1 MPKGPAV
8 ESFFHEPTNSL
19 SHLVFDEESR
29 EAALIDPVL
38 DYDPRGA
45 RRTTAFVDKTIER
58 IRALGLR
65 LVWILETHVH
75 ADHLT
80 AAPEVKA
87 ALGGTVAIGRG
98 VIEVQRRLGPL
109 FALKEQDGRQ
119 FDRLL
124 SDGETLP
131 LGRFQIR
138 VLATPGHT
146 PACVTYVVGDAA
158 FVGDTL
164 FMPDSGSAR
173 CDFPGGDAA
182 TLYRSIRRI
191 LSLPAET
198 RIFVCH
204 DYKAGGARD
213 KFAWETS
220 VAEQNAA
227 NIHIKEEVAEADFIQ
242 LREGRDKAL
251 ALPVLILPA
260 VQYNMRGGRPAV
272 DSDGKPFLLLPL
284 DQV

>member
-1 MPKGPAV
+1 MTDV

-19 SHLVFDEESR
+19 SHLVSDPATR
-29 EAALIDPVL
+29 AAALIDPVL
-38 DYDPRGA
+38 DYDQRGA
-45 RRTTAFVDKTIER
+45 RRSTAFIDKVIDR
-58 IRALGLR
+58 IRAQGLK
-65 LVWILETHVH
+65 LIWILETHVH

-87 ALGGTVAIGRG
+87 QLGGTICIGRH
-98 VIEVQRRLGPL
+98 VTAVQQRLGPL
-109 FALKEQDGRQ
+109 FGLEEHDGRQ

-124 SDGETLP
+124 ADGERLP
-131 LGRFQIR
+131 LGQLEVR
-138 VLATPGHT
+138 VLETPGHT

-173 CDFPGGDAA
+173 CDFPGGDAT
-182 TLYRSIRRI
+182 TLYRSIRKI
-191 LSLPAET
+191 LALPAET

-227 NIHIKEEVAEADFIQ
+227 NIHIKEGVAEADFVA
-242 LREGRDKAL
+242 LREGRDKTL
-251 ALPVLILPA
+251 TLPVLILPA
-260 VQYNMRGGRPAV
+260 VQYNMRGGHPSVGADGRPY
-272 DSDGKPFLLLPL
+272 LTLPL

>member
-19 SHLVFDEESR
+19 SHLVFDAESR

-38 DYDPRGA
+38 DYDQRGA
-45 RRTTAFVDKTIER
+45 RRTTAFIDKVVER
-58 IRALGLR
+58 ARTLGLR

-80 AAPEVKA
+80 AAPQVKA

-124 SDGETLP
+124 NDDETLP

-138 VLATPGHT
+138 VLETPGHT
-146 PACVTYVVGDAA
+146 PACVTYVVGDAV

-198 RIFVCH
+198 RLFVCH

-242 LREGRDKAL
+242 LREGRDKTL

-272 DSDGKPFLLLPL
+272 GVDGKPFLLLPL

>member
-1 MPKGPAV
+1 MGPAV

-19 SHLVFDEESR
+19 THLVFDPESGD
-29 EAALIDPVL
+29 AALIDPVL
-38 DYDPRGA
+38 DYDQRGA
-45 RRTTAFVDKTIER
+45 RRTTAFIDKVMER
-58 IRALGLR
+58 IRAQGLR
-65 LVWILETHVH
+65 LRWILETHVH

-87 ALGGTVAIGRG
+87 ELGGTVAIGHG
-98 VIEVQRRLGPL
+98 VVEVQRRLGPL
-109 FALKEQDGRQ
+109 FGLKEQDGRQ

-124 SDGETLP
+124 QDGDSLP
-131 LGRFQIR
+131 LGRFDIR

-191 LSLPAET
+191 LSLPADT

-220 VAEQNAA
+220 VAEQNTA
-227 NIHIKEEVAEADFIQ
+227 NIHIKEEVAETDFIA
-242 LREGRDKAL
+242 LREGRDKTL
-251 ALPVLILPA
+251 TLPVLILPA
-260 VQYNMRGGRPAV
+260 VQYNMRGGKPAV
-272 DSDGKPFLLLPL
+272 GGDGKPFLLLPL

>member
-1 MPKGPAV
+1 MTDV
-8 ESFFHEPTNSL
+8 EGFFHEPTNSL
-19 SHLVFDEESR
+19 CYIVADPASGQ
-29 EAALIDPVL
+29 AAVIDPVL
-38 DYDPRGA
+38 DYDQRGA
-45 RRTTAFVDKTIER
+45 RRSTAFIDKVIER
-58 IRALGLR
+58 IRARGLT

-80 AAPEVKA
+80 AAPELKA
-87 ALGGTVAIGRG
+87 RLGGTICIGRR
-98 VIEVQRRLGPL
+98 VVEVQDRLGPL
-109 FALKEQDGRQ
+109 FGLQERDGRQ

-124 SDGETLP
+124 ADGERLA
-131 LGRFQIR
+131 LGGLELR
-138 VLATPGHT
+138 VIETPGHT
-146 PACVTYVVGDAA
+146 PACVTYVAGDAA

-191 LSLPAET
+191 LSLPAST

-204 DYKAGGARD
+204 DYKAGGARNE
-213 KFAWETS
+213 FAWETS
-220 VAEQNAA
+220 VAQQNAA
-227 NIHIKEEVAEADFIQ
+227 NIHIKEGVAEADFIQ
-242 LREGRDKAL
+242 LREGRDKTL

-260 VQYNMRGGRPAV
+260 VQYNMRGGHPAV
-272 DSDGKPFLLLPL
+272 GADGKPFLTLPL

>member
-1 MPKGPAV
+1 MTDV

-19 SHLVFDEESR
+19 THLVADPASGV
-29 EAALIDPVL
+29 AALIDPVL
-38 DYDPRGA
+38 DYDQRAA
-45 RRTTAFVDKTIER
+45 RRSTVFVDKVIAR
-58 IRALGLR
+58 IRERGLTLR
-65 LVWILETHVH
+65 WILETHVH

-87 ALGGTVAIGRG
+87 ALGGTICIGRH
-98 VIEVQRRLGPL
+98 VVDVQRRLGPL
-109 FALKEQDGRQ
+109 FGLQEQDGRQ

-124 SDGETLP
+124 ADGESLP
-131 LGRFQIR
+131 LGGIEVR
-138 VLATPGHT
+138 VIETPGHT
-146 PACVTYVVGDAA
+146 PACVTYVAGDAA

-191 LSLPAET
+191 LALPADT

-204 DYKAGGARD
+204 DYKAGGAREN
-213 KFAWETS
+213 FAWESS
-220 VAEQNAA
+220 VAQQNAA
-227 NIHIKEEVAEADFIQ
+227 NIHIKEGVAEADFIA
-242 LREGRDKAL
+242 LREGRDKTL
-251 ALPVLILPA
+251 TLPVLILPA
-260 VQYNMRGGRPAV
+260 VQYNMRGGKPAV
-272 DSDGKPFLLLPL
+272 NGQGKPFLTLPL

>member
-1 MPKGPAV
+1 MGPAV
-8 ESFFHEPTNSL
+8 ECFFHEPTNSL
-19 SHLVFDEESR
+19 THLVYDEGSR

-38 DYDPRGA
+38 DYDQRGA
-45 RRTTAFVDKTIER
+45 RRGTAFIDKVMQR
-58 IRALGLR
+58 IQAQGLR

-87 ALGGTVAIGRG
+87 KLGGIVAIGRQ
-98 VIEVQRRLGPL
+98 VVEVQRRLGPL
-109 FALKEQDGRQ
+109 FGLEEQDGRQ

-124 SDGETLP
+124 QEGERLP
-131 LGRFQIR
+131 LGRFEIR
-138 VLATPGHT
+138 VLETPGHT

-173 CDFPGGDAA
+173 CDFPGGDAG

-191 LSLPAET
+191 LALPTDT
-198 RIFVCH
+198 RIYVCH

-220 VAEQNAA
+220 VAAQRAD
-227 NIHIKEEVAEADFIQ
+227 NIHIREEIAEAEFIA
-242 LREGRDKAL
+242 LREGRDKTL
-251 ALPVLILPA
+251 TLPVLILPA
-260 VQYNMRGGRPAV
+260 VQYNMRGGRPALGA
-272 DSDGKPFLLLPL
+272 DGKPFLVLPL

>member
-1 MPKGPAV
+1 MGPAV

-19 SHLVFDEESR
+19 THLVFDPESR

-45 RRTTAFVDKTIER
+45 RRATAFIDKVIEHLQT
-58 IRALGLR
+58 LGLH
-65 LVWILETHVH
+65 LQWILETHVH

-87 ALGGTVAIGRG
+87 KLGGTVAIGRG

-109 FALKEQDGRQ
+109 FGLEERDGRQ

-124 SDGETLP
+124 EDGESLP
-131 LGRFQIR
+131 LGRFQVR

-146 PACVTYVVGDAA
+146 PACASYVVGDAV

-191 LSLPAET
+191 LSLPPET
-198 RIFVCH
+198 RVFVCH

-220 VAEQNAA
+220 VAEQNAE
-227 NIHIKEEVAEADFIQ
+227 NIHIKEEVAEADFIA
-242 LREGRDKAL
+242 LREGRDKTL
-251 ALPVLILPA
+251 ALPALILPA
-260 VQYNMRGGRPAV
+260 VQYNMRGGPAAV
-272 DSDGKPFLLLPL
+272 GANGKPFLLLPL

>member
-19 SHLVFDEESR
+19 SHLVFDAESR

-38 DYDPRGA
+38 DYDQRGA
-45 RRTTAFVDKTIER
+45 RRTTAFIDKVVER
-58 IRALGLR
+58 ARTLGLR

-80 AAPEVKA
+80 AAPQVKA

-124 SDGETLP
+124 NDGETLP

-138 VLATPGHT
+138 VLETPGHT
-146 PACVTYVVGDAA
+146 PACVTYVVGDAV

-198 RIFVCH
+198 RLFVCH
-204 DYKAGGARD
+204 DYKAGGARE

-242 LREGRDKAL
+242 LREGRDKTL

-272 DSDGKPFLLLPL
+272 GADGKPFLLLPL